1 MLWNT
6 YCIWGYNRTYTNKT
20 IPTLI
25 ETTIWCA
32 LEGDLLDMAVFSVV
46 SMKPNLG
53 GRMTCS
59 WRWALQSNVL
69 QIQQRDLLMG
79 NMCSTNFHDCVS
91 SKKHRP
97 KSKGDFSMYPLV
109 IKHGN
114 WEFPCGESLAINL
127 QLRDFPPVELLEG
140 NRPTSGSMV
149 DQQPVVWWDDE
160 WHVLI
165 IRKWNMWND
174 VKCKC
179 ICTCK
184 IDLCNSKCKM

>member
-1 MLWNT
+1 MINHHIWDLQPTMLWNM

-25 ETTIWCA
+25 ETTIWWA

-59 WRWALQSNVL
+59 SRWALQSNVL

-79 NMCSTNFHDCVS
+79 NTCSTNFHNCVY

-114 WEFPCGESLAINL
+114 WEFPKCGEILAINL
-127 QLRDFPPVELLEG
+127 QLLRGFSPRWITRG
-140 NRPTSGSMV
+140 
-149 DQQPVVWWDDE
+149 
-160 WHVLI
+160 
-165 IRKWNMWND
+165 
-174 VKCKC
+174 
-179 ICTCK
+179 
-184 IDLCNSKCKM
+184 